1 MDLSRLFSKWLQ
13 IYAEQV
19 LTTIKPR
26 PDLAEL
32 TTLLNT
38 ADYCLT
44 TTSQLE
50 DRIKAKVDETL
61 RGEVQFDS
69 AREGFISA
77 ANLAIRGLVK
87 KVEGDTDL
95 AFREM
100 VNTNWANVE
109 SVGDHSGY
117 VNEMVM
123 VIKDGVREING
134 QGHLRDRYIRALC
147 DRVVEWFGNRFID
160 AIISCRPICEAG
172 AEQV

>member
-1 MDLSRLFSKWLQ
+1 
-13 IYAEQV
+13 
-19 LTTIKPR
+19 
-26 PDLAEL
+26 LAEL

-50 DRIKAKVDETL
+50 DRIKAKVDESL
-61 RGEVQFDS
+61 RGEVQFDA

-87 KVEGDTDL
+87 KVEGETDL

-123 VIKDGVREING
+123 VIKDGVREITG